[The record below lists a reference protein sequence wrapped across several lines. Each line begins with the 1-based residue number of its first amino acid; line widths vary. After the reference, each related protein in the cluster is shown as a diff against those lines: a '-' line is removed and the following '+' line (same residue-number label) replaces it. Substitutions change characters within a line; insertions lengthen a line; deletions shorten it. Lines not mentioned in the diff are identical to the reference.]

1 MKQLTT
7 LVCSLLIGLM
17 MAGCTQQNSKNEKT
31 MAQQEPYTKKYTNA
45 DFYKDGQFDQE
56 TAKKAFLDMFE
67 YYGIPFTDFLKEN
80 FWVTD
85 FGLGDFENVGMG
97 GVFWINNP
105 DYRYFGHE
113 IYLLPSQMIVEH
125 YHVASD
131 FPAKH
136 ESWQVRSGSVYNFG
150 IGETTPDAPKLPESQ
165 KDFITVSNWELLN
178 VGDIRSL
185 KELES
190 RHFLMAGPNGA
201 IVTEY
206 GTYHDNNGLRFTN
219 PDAKL

>member
-1 MKQLTT
+1 MDKKHLY
-7 LVCSLLIGLM
+7 
-17 MAGCTQQNSKNEKT
+17 A
-31 MAQQEPYTKKYTNA
+31 KKYTNA
-45 DFYKDGQFDQE
+45 DFYTDGKFNEQ

-67 YYGIPFTDFLKEN
+67 HYGIPFTPFLEAN

-85 FGLGDFENVGMG
+85 FGLGDFEHVGMG

-125 YHVASD
+125 YHVESA

-136 ESWQVRSGSVYNFG
+136 ESWQVRCGSVYNFG
-150 IGETTPDAPKLPESQ
+150 IGDPTPNPPALPESQ
-165 KDFITVSNWELLN
+165 KDYITVSNYHVMN
-178 VGDIRSL
+178 MGDISAL

-190 RHFLMAGPNGA
+190 RHFLMAGEQGA
-201 IVTEY
+201 VVTEY
-206 GTYHDNNGLRFTN
+206 GTYHDNGGLRFTN
-219 PDAKL
+219 PKASL